1 MSKVKQN
8 EQLEAAM
15 APVVAFNKLVMEN
28 VEAAFNLQVQALQAY
43 ADMGMKNIN
52 AGLEIRNP
60 DEFKAYAASQKD
72 VAENVTAQMT
82 ADVKA
87 LGELNAK
94 FIEKARTLAEENA
107 KVVAAKAA

>member
-43 ADMGMKNIN
+43 AQMGMQNIN
-52 AGLEIRNP
+52 AGLEVRNP
-60 DEFKAYAASQKD
+60 EELKAYAAE
-72 VAENVTAQMT
+72 VN
-82 ADVKA
+82 
-87 LGELNAK
+87 
-94 FIEKARTLAEENA
+94 
-107 KVVAAKAA
+107 KVLQV